1 MKTFTISFFGTLIVG
16 LIVITTSII
25 VGKYFNI
32 QRDIRKDNAIQ
43 DCLETTSYE
52 SRFKDE
58 AGRDI
63 YVKDVVWDTYER
75 CVEDKNI

>member
-1 MKTFTISFFGTLIVG
+1 MKTFTITFFTTLILG
-16 LIVITTSII
+16 LIVITVSII
-25 VGKYFNI
+25 SGKHFQI
-32 QRDIRKDNAIQ
+32 QRDIREDKAIQ
-43 DCLETTSYE
+43 DCLEVSSYE